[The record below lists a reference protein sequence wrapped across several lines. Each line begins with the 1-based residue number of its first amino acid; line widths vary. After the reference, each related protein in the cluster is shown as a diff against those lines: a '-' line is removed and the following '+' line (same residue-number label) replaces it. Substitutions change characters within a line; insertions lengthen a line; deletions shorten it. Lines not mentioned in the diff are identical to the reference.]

1 MPDIENKLVSAR
13 TRLILDKPFLG
24 ALVLRLPMM
33 EGDPSWC
40 KTTFSDGKTF
50 YYNALYIDMLDLE
63 QTQFALSHEA
73 LHCALSHFYRR
84 GHRIKT
90 RWDLACDYAVNPML
104 INDGLKPTP
113 EAMYLK
119 QYRGMTAEEIYPC
132 LDDEDDE
139 LEQDN
144 ETDDNEQNS
153 ESNDNDDHENENRSD
168 AGDDNSESDLEQDDP
183 SAGTGNDQDDN
194 EGTGN
199 DQDKN
204 EGSGG
209 AAGGAAEPE
218 PMSGQQLEDLNTQW
232 QQRLAAAAQTAH
244 QRGQLDS
251 EMARMVDFLVQPKL
265 PWRMLLQRYMAM
277 TARDDYSYARPS
289 SRRGNP
295 AVFPSLRSSE
305 TNVLVVI
312 DTSGSIS
319 KQEIG
324 EFMTEID
331 AIKSYVRARITLLT
345 CDSELNHGCPWY
357 FEPWDEFSR
366 DIEIHGGGGTNFM
379 PPFEWIENQ
388 DRAPDLLVY
397 FTDAR
402 GKFPSGEPMYPVL
415 WLVKGQETVP
425 FGQRVQLN

>member
-40 KTTFSDGKTF
+40 KTTFSDGKTL
-50 YYNALYIDMLDLE
+50 YYNAEYINSLDID

-90 RWDLACDYAVNPML
+90 RWDLACDYAVNPLL

-113 EAMYLK
+113 DAAYLEEYK
-119 QYRGMTAEEIYPC
+119 GMTAEEIYPC

-139 LEQDN
+139 DDEQEQDSD
-144 ETDDNEQNS
+144 TDDNE
-153 ESNDNDDHENENRSD
+153 DLENKHQGD
-168 AGDDNSESDLEQDDP
+168 AGNDNSEKKPEQDDRSDSENEP
-183 SAGTGNDQDDN
+183 EQDDRSEGAGSSNHN
-194 EGTGN
+194 ENQSNG
-199 DQDKN
+199 
-204 EGSGG
+204 GS
-209 AAGGAAEPE
+209 AAPEPQ
-218 PMSGQQLEDLNTQW
+218 PMSGQEQEDLNTQW

-244 QRGQLDS
+244 QRGQLGG
-251 EMARMVDFLVQPKL
+251 EMARMVDFLLQPRL
-265 PWRMLLQRYMAM
+265 PWRMLLQRYMTM
-277 TARDDYSYARPS
+277 TARDDYSYSRPS

-295 AVFPSLRSSE
+295 AVFPRLRSSE
-305 TNVLVVI
+305 TSVVVVI

-319 KQEIG
+319 EEEIG
-324 EFMTEID
+324 EFISEIN
-331 AIKSYVRARITLLT
+331 AIKSHVRARITLLT

-357 FEPWDEFSR
+357 FDPWDDFSR
-366 DIEIHGGGGTNFM
+366 DIAILGGGGTNFR
-379 PPFEWIENQ
+379 PPFEWIEKQ

-397 FTDAR
+397 FTDAM
-402 GKFPSGEPMYPVL
+402 GIFPRAEPMYPVL
-415 WLVKGQETVP
+415 WLVKGQATVP